1 MTLTSFQ
8 LLAFGLLFIYAFR
21 RVALWMHGR
30 GWIRWKM
37 QRGTSSALGN
47 AVLGVQSIFQPPI
60 RDVIE
65 VRLAE
70 ASEQGESGDPPDPGA
85 EADDPEVDSRRP

>member
-1 MTLTSFQ
+1 MLLTSFQ
-8 LLAFGLLFIYAFR
+8 LLVFGVLFIYAFR
-21 RVALWMHGR
+21 RVALWMHRR

-60 RDVIE
+60 QDVIE
-65 VRLAE
+65 VRIDE
-70 ASEQGESGDPPDPGA
+70 ASEQGESGDPPEPG
-85 EADDPEVDSRRP
+85 EHDDDSQDGSRRP